1 MKRDIPVIGLSLLI
15 WAAALLCAAGNLTAQ
30 APPPTQSSAPAIRST
45 TRLVQVNVI
54 VERKGKPVTGLTKDD
69 FTITDQNQPQQ
80 IASFTEVKNEPGAEV
95 KVSANP
101 PTSAPSPTTG
111 PMNGAG
117 DAGGAAS
124 NTFSNRPSVEAG
136 APSTVTVILLDA
148 LNTSFQELG
157 NAREEIKNFLRQI
170 QPHDRVALYGLSS
183 QLFVIHGFT
192 SDAASLLKA
201 LDKTKTG
208 NVYNPSAPDV
218 TPAQSGDD
226 DVDAFINASNQHAAD
241 LATLNRAEFTANV
254 IAAIANSV
262 AAIPGRKNLVW
273 VSGGF
278 PLKIGTGTIK
288 DDPQGRN
295 GPGAPGPSNSVA
307 YRSFQKEIEAAAE
320 AVNNANLAIYPV
332 DARGLIGASNFSAA
346 VQSRTPTNQNRRRP
360 LAVQQVAPPRD
371 NFDAM
376 NELADRTGGRA
387 FYNANDIQGSIRRAI
402 DDSRDTY
409 VLEYYPTGVEWD
421 GTFHAIKVGVKQSGV
436 SVRSRSGYF
445 ALPDPAA
452 DPMRVE
458 QMVQDALASPFEDSE
473 LGIAVDASD
482 AGTNTTGARRI
493 NLQVRVDP
501 ARVRFHLADGK
512 WLDDIEIICAQ
523 YSADGK
529 PITGNKQTV
538 NVSLTQVEY
547 EESLRTAV
555 KVARGVS
562 IRDGAV
568 KLRVVVH
575 DIGSGSVG
583 SVDVPIASILASGK

>member
-1 MKRDIPVIGLSLLI
+1 MTRDTPVVRLSLLI
-15 WAAALLCAAGNLTAQ
+15 CAAGLLCAAVNLPAQ
-30 APPPTQSSAPAIRST
+30 APLVSQSSGATIRST

-54 VERKGKPVTGLTKDD
+54 VERKGKPVTGLTKED
-69 FTITDQNQPQQ
+69 FTITDQNQPQK
-80 IASFTEVKNEPGAEV
+80 IASFTEVMNEPAAGTSKTQAT
-95 KVSANP
+95 SPPQSNSLSQTISP
-101 PTSAPSPTTG
+101 PTGS
-111 PMNGAG
+111 
-117 DAGGAAS
+117 
-124 NTFSNRPSVEAG
+124 TFSNRPSSEEGV
-136 APSTVTVILLDA
+136 PSSVTVILLDA

-170 QPHDRVALYGLSS
+170 EPRDQVALYGLSS

-192 SDAASLLKA
+192 SDAASLLQA
-201 LDKTKTG
+201 LDKNKTG
-208 NVYNPSAPDV
+208 NVYNPSASDV
-218 TPAQSGDD
+218 MPSQTGDTD
-226 DVDAFINASNQHAAD
+226 LDAFITAASQHAAD
-241 LATLNRAEFTANV
+241 MQTLNRAEFTANV
-254 IAAIANSV
+254 IAAIANSL

-278 PLKIGTGTIK
+278 PFKIGTGTIK
-288 DDPQGRN
+288 DDPQGKN
-295 GPGAPGPSNSVA
+295 GDGAPGPSNSVA
-307 YRSFQKEIEAAAE
+307 YRSFQKEVEAAAE

-332 DARGLIGASNFSAA
+332 DARGLIGAQNFSAE
-346 VQSRTPTNQNRRRP
+346 VHSRTPTNQRTRRP
-360 LAVQQVAPPRD
+360 TAVQQVAPPRD
-371 NFDAM
+371 NFDTM

-436 SVRSRSGYF
+436 TVRSRSGYF
-445 ALPDPAA
+445 ALGDPAA

-458 QMVQDALASPFEDSE
+458 QMVQDALSSPFEDSE
-473 LGIAVDASD
+473 LGISVETSA
-482 AGTNTTGARRI
+482 AGTSATGAARI
-493 NLQVRVDP
+493 NVQVRVDP
-501 ARVRFHLADGK
+501 ARVRFHQGGDK

-529 PITGNKQTV
+529 PINGNKQTV
-538 NVSLTQVEY
+538 NVSLSQAEY
-547 EESLRTAV
+547 EESLRTGV
-555 KVARGVS
+555 RVARGVS

-583 SVDVPIASILASGK
+583 SVDVPLAAILAPGK